1 MSSVQ
6 GLLFE
11 PVPILVDSIVGSV
24 VSAAGVTTITIP
36 AHEDG
41 DLIVAFGSNR
51 TSTASPTPTGYT
63 SIATG
68 VANPVGT
75 GSDRSTRMVYKF
87 SSGAAETLT
96 FDGGSATASTV
107 PYSGCLIFRRAV
119 GVDGGSGISSNST
132 GGTLAVPALTLSR
145 PPSVVIAFSF
155 YCGATTGLT
164 AGPAG
169 WIVDNGMAYAEYLNA
184 WAGGNFTLDTTAALI
199 GTVVEIY

>member
-1 MSSVQ
+1 MSSIQ
-6 GLLFE
+6 GLFFE
-11 PVPILVDSIVGSV
+11 PVPILVDSIIGSV

-51 TSTASPTPTGYT
+51 TNTASPTPTGYT

-119 GVDGGSGISSNST
+119 GVDGGSGISSNTT
-132 GGTLAVPALTLSR
+132 GGTLAVPALTLTR
-145 PPSVVIAFSF
+145 PPSVVIAFPF
-155 YCGATTGLT
+155 YCGATTGIT

-169 WIVDNGMAYAEYLNA
+169 WIVTNGMAYAEYLTA
-184 WAGGNFTLDTTAALI
+184 WAGGNFTLDTTGALI